1 MSILK
6 LLASTNFLTLNKSL
20 AKKLSLEAAILY
32 ADLASSQIYFGEDE
46 LFFRTRETI
55 QEETTL
61 SKYQQIKGM
70 KLLLQH
76 GLIKEK
82 MFGLPAKKHYLIDE
96 ECMLK
101 LNDLLQIIKTTSRL
115 KIKRQGSQNLNDINN
130 NIVNNNISNNKEK
143 KIYKKKKPNFEQQ
156 VVYPESFSSEVIQA
170 IEEHIEMRKEIKKP
184 YKSLTAIKQ
193 KFKSLEAGLQ
203 KYGEKQIIKAINFCT
218 ENQYQGIN
226 IDWYLKTTKQQ
237 ENDKISKEGGLYTSY
252 ARSLQQDEH
261 IDNNNGND
269 IDW

>member
-32 ADLASSQIYFGEDE
+32 ADLASSQIYFGDGEW
-46 LFFRTRETI
+46 FFRTRETI

-61 SKYQQIKGM
+61 SKYQQIKGL
-70 KLLLQH
+70 KLLLKH

-96 ECMLK
+96 ECMLN

-130 NIVNNNISNNKEK
+130 NIVNKNISNNKEK
-143 KIYKKKKPNFEQQ
+143 KIIKKKKPSFEQQ
-156 VVYPESFSSEVIQA
+156 VTYPESFSSEVIQA

-184 YKSLTAIKQ
+184 YKSLTAIKR

-203 KYGEKQIIKAINFCT
+203 KFGEQKIIEAINFCT

-237 ENDKISKEGGLYTSY
+237 QNETNKETGLYTSY

-261 IDNNNGND
+261 TTNHNGND
-269 IDW
+269 FDW

>member
-6 LLASTNFLTLNKSL
+6 LLASTNFLTLNKTL

-32 ADLASSQIYFGEDE
+32 ADLASSQIYFGDGEW
-46 LFFRTRETI
+46 FFRTRETI

-61 SKYQQIKGM
+61 SKYQQIKGL
-70 KLLLQH
+70 KLLLKH

-96 ECMLK
+96 ECMPN
-101 LNDLLQIIKTTSRL
+101 LNDLLQIIQTTSRL

-130 NIVNNNISNNKEK
+130 NIVNNNIINNKEK
-143 KIYKKKKPNFEQQ
+143 KINKKKKPSFEQQ
-156 VVYPESFSSEVIQA
+156 VTYPESFSSEVIQA

-184 YKSLTAIKQ
+184 YKSLTAIKR

-203 KYGEKQIIKAINFCT
+203 KFGEQKIIKAINFCT

-237 ENDKISKEGGLYTSY
+237 QNETNKETGLYTSY

-261 IDNNNGND
+261 TTNNNGND
-269 IDW
+269 FDW